1 MTVKKKREYLKNRS
15 EHINVLRNE
24 LAPGDPVWILSS
36 RGMRVPGQLVS
47 IDPINPIAS
56 VVISNESKNRVMN
69 ICMLDIMDDDDVLP
83 IGPGTPNVQA

>member
-1 MTVKKKREYLKNRS
+1 MTVKKKREYLKNRA
-15 EHINVLRNE
+15 EHIEVLRNE

-47 IDPINPIAS
+47 IDPITPIAS

-83 IGPGTPNVQA
+83 IGPGIPNVQA